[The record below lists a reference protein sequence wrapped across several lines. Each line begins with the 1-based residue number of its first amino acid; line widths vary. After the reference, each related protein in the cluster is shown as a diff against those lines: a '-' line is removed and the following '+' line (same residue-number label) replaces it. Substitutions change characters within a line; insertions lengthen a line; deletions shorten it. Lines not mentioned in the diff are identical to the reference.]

1 LLGVVEMATLIFF
14 VGAIIFLA
22 WLFGSDHSKP
32 ESPYKYEAKNE
43 PPQLPPL
50 NYDVEPEPMS
60 DEEYFLSRRGTG
72 EIYDTYDRLCYVI
85 QNSKSTAKRL
95 AACEESYEILPAFV
109 RANLRDFGN
118 IPNSI
123 PCRDYGVEMYMRQ
136 GEWAKARSA
145 IEKCAVAG
153 VYDDDGQEMYDYL
166 ERYQQ
171 AAQAAL
177 SFLEKNPGYL
187 QRNLYK
193 ALPEVDRDCLKK
205 FARSSQL
212 IRKEPQGNTNRLYV
226 E

>member
-1 LLGVVEMATLIFF
+1 MLGVVIVLAALIFF
-14 VGAIIFLA
+14 VGGVIFLA
-22 WLFGSDHSKP
+22 WIFGSSDKP
-32 ESPYKYEAKNE
+32 AVKDE
-43 PPQLPPL
+43 PPIIITPDEPL
-50 NYDVEPEPMS
+50 SE
-60 DEEYFLSRRGTG
+60 EEYFLMQRGQG

-145 IEKCAVAG
+145 IEKCAAAG

-166 ERYQQ
+166 ERYQ
-171 AAQAAL
+171 QAAL

-226 E
+226 MG